1 MSYLESR
8 ILAAEAAVGGE
19 VHPTG
24 AAAQQPATFVGRVVC
39 DSEGGRLNPQ
49 SLLLEGSQRSSAG
62 ARVRLDVSKA
72 AAGYRLFPGQVVAV
86 RGTNPSG
93 HCVVAA
99 QVQPGH
105 ALPLPAT
112 PLDRLAEFARGG
124 GGGAQSLVVA
134 AGPYTPTDD
143 LEYAPLAALLDYA
156 AQQRPDVLLLL
167 GPFVDGEHPVV
178 RGGLLEESFDDLFAS
193 RVRREGG
200 RVGAALCCVGA
211 AGARLCNLQTIGIR
225 RDSRC

>member
-1 MSYLESR
+1 MSYLEGR

-24 AAAQQPATFVGRVVC
+24 AAAQQPTTFVGRVVC

-72 AAGYRLFPGQVVAV
+72 GAGYRLFPGQVVVV
-86 RGTNPSG
+86 RGSNPSG

-99 QVQPGH
+99 EVLPGH

-112 PLDRLAEFARGG
+112 PLEQLAVCASKS
-124 GGGAQSLVVA
+124 QSLVVA

-143 LEYAPLAALLDYA
+143 LEFAPLAALLDYA
-156 AQQRPDVLLLL
+156 AQHRPDTLLLL
-167 GPFVDGEHPVV
+167 GPFVDGEHPAV
-178 RGGLLEESFDDLFAS
+178 RGGLLEETFEQLFAS
-193 RVRREGG
+193 RVRGCGHGVGWAHLRGSWRVAGG
-200 RVGAALCCVGA
+200 SAWAAS
-211 AGARLCNLQTIGIR
+211 ARP
-225 RDSRC
+225 